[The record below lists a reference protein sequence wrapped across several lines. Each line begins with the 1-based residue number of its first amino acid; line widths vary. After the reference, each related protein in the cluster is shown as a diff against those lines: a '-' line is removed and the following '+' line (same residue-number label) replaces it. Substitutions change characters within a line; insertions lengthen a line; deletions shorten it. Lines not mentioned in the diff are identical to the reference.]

1 MKTYKHLFEDKVGF
15 IYNGKHYD
23 NKSYTMNYYN
33 LVKDILD
40 GVYGNKLPT
49 GTELTKM
56 FGATVYTNYDDMPNS
71 VKLRGLYKE
80 LGDIYVLTNKDIGGF
95 NATIDRISKTLG
107 TSVKFLQD

>member
-1 MKTYKHLFEDKVGF
+1 MNTYKHLFEDKVGF

-40 GVYGNKLPT
+40 GIHGNKLPA
-49 GTELTKM
+49 GTVLAKM
-56 FGATVYTNYDDMPNS
+56 FGATVYTKYDDMPNS
-71 VKLRGLYKE
+71 VKIRGLYKE

-95 NATIDRISKTLG
+95 NAAIDRISKTLG
-107 TSVKFLQD
+107 TPVRFLQD